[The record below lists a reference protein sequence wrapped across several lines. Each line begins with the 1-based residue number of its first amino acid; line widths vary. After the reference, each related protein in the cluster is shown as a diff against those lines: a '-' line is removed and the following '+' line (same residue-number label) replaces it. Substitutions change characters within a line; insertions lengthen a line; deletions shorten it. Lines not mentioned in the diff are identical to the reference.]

1 VLQAAPPGTSWP
13 AASAPGP
20 ATPRR

>member
-1 VLQAAPPGTSWP
+1 VLQAPSPGTPWP